1 MDEVKKTDERQHP
14 IEHRENFIAAL
25 TETGK
30 AIRAHIGEIK
40 RTDRAYLFQSPSE
53 VSDVLSVS
61 RKNTLSKLL

>member
-30 AIRAHIGEIK
+30 AIRAHIGEIN
-40 RTDRAYLFQSPSE
+40 TVMLRAVAQNPALERCHQ
-53 VSDVLSVS
+53 
-61 RKNTLSKLL
+61 KT